1 MPIYEF
7 QNETTGEV
15 REVFSLTY
23 DPQRASPGEGWKR
36 LFSAPLLVFGD
47 FHIGDDD
54 FSRRYHLAGPAGAF
68 GGKANRTQGKT
79 SVNQTLRKWGKA
91 GRPLELN
98 PDIDTS
104 KSWDTSKG
112 TPAGVDPAT
121 EAPPELQSSDAKGMK
136 FNEWNE

>member
-1 MPIYEF
+1 MPTYVWKHKE
-7 QNETTGEV
+7 TGE
-15 REVFSLTY
+15 LTETWSSKY
-23 DPQRASPGEGWKR
+23 DPELTRPGTDWE
-36 LFSAPLLVFGD
+36 LQIQTALLVFGS
-47 FHIGDDD
+47 FYLGDDD
-54 FSRRYHLAGPAGAF
+54 YSRRYHLNGEAGKN
-68 GGKANRTQGKT
+68 GGKPNRTQG
-79 SVNQTLRKWGKA
+79 QTNINAHLRKWGTK